1 MAVESRDAKIQQNV
15 HLDPIDK
22 RENDNKEYRAIRL
35 PNGLEALLISNENLT
50 SCSQEKKAE
59 CSLCVNVGNFSDP
72 PEFPGIS
79 YFLRYILFQDLKKSP
94 EQCTLNKYIKNHNGN
109 NYVSVDNEHTIFYF
123 YIEENSLFVALKRF
137 GDFFVEPIIS
147 KQILI
152 EQHNVQNEFQKSLR
166 KRKKKYDQ
174 LFSSFAQTGHPAS
187 KFSADHLTKLHDHID
202 YDKLYN
208 VLAKF
213 KNRHYS
219 AHRMKLAIQSG
230 LSLDVMEKFVTSC
243 FANVSNNGIPPDNF
257 SEFKNDLPFD
267 TPAFRKMYKVKE
279 YLGLFTRLKI
289 TWVLPSFPDFYKCNS
304 YLYIPWVFEYKGK
317 GSLISYLHHKL
328 WSPISTDKVDC
339 EIQQN
344 SLYCSIQLTI
354 ELTSEGLNRLEDI
367 LDAIFSFINLLK
379 RAGPQKEIYNDMYES
394 KKNIRFISYD
404 IGSNFLKDLSKN
416 MHFYPS
422 KTYIIENKLDSNYNA
437 KVIQK
442 CLNYLTPE
450 VTNIMTF
457 CIDYNDF
464 EIKKIEPWW
473 QTAYTDIEI
482 PKEWIERWKVI
493 EPLPGFFLP
502 SPNIFFTK
510 NLLLMPI
517 SKEPIPKYPIKIYC
531 NSVSEIWYC
540 PKYHLSKCY
549 MHFYFISPLKLESLK
564 NGVLMDIYCGLWK
577 QILAEELYPASLA
590 GFKYAIKILNNGF
603 TLKISGLNETLPNI
617 TLKDFQDFVKSFT
630 EYLYIQCLVQGNM
643 TSTAVIKTVQQI
655 IKTINCNPLPDT
667 IKQLRGTQIPL
678 GTSYYK
684 IKNIIKDTSSLVTNY
699 YQTGVSTI
707 ELSTLIRLIS
717 CIMDHKLRKDQ
728 SFDKFMYTNVDFK
741 NVNGILG
748 YSITVCTYYQYTI
761 EFADKKI
768 DRFLREFKN
777 DMEKLTKVELDTY
790 KEMFLYILQGDANL
804 EKEVERNWNEI
815 ITCTYM
821 FDLHEQEILAL
832 EKINVNKL
840 REWLADHTLNE
851 NNFRKLSL
859 QVVGTIPK
867 KLKYV
872 DLTNLNDDYQYNPN
886 RYHYITKIEDFKKK
900 LFIFPTNPLRAQAIR
915 LPNGLEA
922 LLISDE
928 YLTTSFSQEKKAAC
942 SLFIDAGNFSDTPE
956 FPGVS
961 YSLAYMFSQESEKY
975 LEQSDTTMKDFIED
989 HNGTLY
995 INVSPEHTIF
1005 YFDVEQENFHV
1016 ALYNFGDFLEY
1027 PIMSKHVF
1035 IEKQDVIRNGIK
1047 IVILILLSQLAVLTC
1062 HSYIEFQ
1069 RLFGKSRYEQLFSS
1083 FAQTGHPANKFS
1095 VDHLIKLRNNID
1107 YDKLYNELDKFKNRH
1122 YSAHRMKLVIRSRF
1136 QLNIMEEFVKA
1147 CFANIP
1153 NNRMPPDNFF
1163 KFKKDLP
1170 FDTPAFRKMYK
1181 IKHDEEHMIQLTW
1194 ALPSFSDFY
1203 NCNSYQYILRIIR
1216 YKGEG
1221 SLISYLRQKMWSSLD
1236 NIFNCKSQQNTLYGL
1251 MQLTIALTSEG
1262 LKHLE
1267 DVLDAIFSFIN
1278 LLKKAGLQKEIY
1290 NNIYE
1295 CEQNNFRFTNY
1306 DNESIC
1312 FIKQLCENMH
1322 FYPPNAYITGKLDFN
1337 YNAKV
1342 IKKYLNYLTP
1352 EMANIMIFSKDFNDF
1367 ELKKIEPW
1375 WQTAYTNIEIP
1386 KQWIKRWKVIE
1397 PLSEFFLPSPN
1408 TFLTKNLCLMQI
1420 PNEQIEKYPI
1430 KLYCNSV
1437 SEIWYHR
1444 DPKFRLPKCCIHFY
1458 FISPLNYQSL
1468 MNEVL
1473 KRMYCELLKQ
1483 LLTEKLYPAEL
1494 TGFKYEIKFLQN
1506 NFTLKISGP
1515 TETLPFVADTI
1526 AQGMVNCTSFI
1537 TEDIF
1542 ENIKIQQI
1550 QTFYHYVSE
1559 PKSFIT
1565 DMALSILKL
1574 DHHSQI
1580 DMYNTVQNITL
1591 KDFRDFVKSFTE
1603 HLYIQCCVQE
1613 NMTPSAAV
1621 NTVQQFIKTIN
1632 CSPFHPNTMQ
1642 QFRSIQIPLGISYYK
1657 IKNINKL
1664 DKTSVIKNY
1673 YQAGVNTIELSTL
1686 IHLINC
1692 IMNDKLGEVLA
1703 DKFEHAT
1710 VNVVNYYGI
1719 LGYSITVCTQ
1729 AHKYRTEYVDKM
1741 IEEFLRLFK
1750 NDLEKLTDEE
1760 LDVYKGM
1767 FLNSKSHNDV
1777 NIEDEENWYQI
1788 LHHTYIF
1795 HLHEQEIH
1803 ALKDIN
1809 VKKLCEW
1816 FADHTSNGSNFRK
1829 LSLHI
1834 VGTIPKKAK
1843 YVNLE
1848 YINDDHQQYKL
1859 NKYHYITKVEDYK
1872 KKLFIFPTD
1881 HCNKSFQ
1888 STE

>member
-1 MAVESRDAKIQQNV
+1 KQ
-15 HLDPIDK
+15 
-22 RENDNKEYRAIRL
+22 
-35 PNGLEALLISNENLT
+35 
-50 SCSQEKKAE
+50 AE
-59 CSLCVNVGNFSDP
+59 CSLCVDVGNFSDP

-123 YIEENSLFVALKRF
+123 YIEEDSLFVALKRF

-147 KQILI
+147 EQILI

-166 KRKKKYDQ
+166 TRKKKYDQ
-174 LFSSFAQTGHPAS
+174 LFSSFAQTGHPAN

-279 YLGLFTRLKI
+279 YLGLFTRNLGLHNVTIQINIQKISLLQLKI

-354 ELTSEGLNRLEDI
+354 ELTSEGLNHLEDI

-457 CIDYNDF
+457 CIDFNDF
-464 EIKKIEPWW
+464 EIKKIEPWC

-493 EPLPGFFLP
+493 EPLPEFFLP

-540 PKYHLSKCY
+540 PKYHLSKCC

-603 TLKISGLNETLPNI
+603 TLKISGLNETLPFVATTFAQNMVQYSSFIKEDIFENAKTRQMLIYSDLIFTSTTFIEDMALSILKLDHHSLIDMYNIIQNI

-643 TSTAVIKTVQQI
+643 TSTAAIKTVQQI

-707 ELSTLIRLIS
+707 ELSILIRLIS
-717 CIMDHKLRKDQ
+717 VSIKGILKKDQ

-777 DMEKLTKVELDTY
+777 DMEKLTKVELDAY
-790 KEMFLYILQGDANL
+790 KEMFLYILQDDANL

-886 RYHYITKIEDFKKK
+886 RYHYITKIEDYKKK
-900 LFIFPTNPLRAQAIR
+900 LFIFPTNPLRAQ
-915 LPNGLEA
+915 
-922 LLISDE
+922 
-928 YLTTSFSQEKKAAC
+928 
-942 SLFIDAGNFSDTPE
+942 
-956 FPGVS
+956 
-961 YSLAYMFSQESEKY
+961 
-975 LEQSDTTMKDFIED
+975 
-989 HNGTLY
+989 
-995 INVSPEHTIF
+995 
-1005 YFDVEQENFHV
+1005 
-1016 ALYNFGDFLEY
+1016 
-1027 PIMSKHVF
+1027 
-1035 IEKQDVIRNGIK
+1035 
-1047 IVILILLSQLAVLTC
+1047 
-1062 HSYIEFQ
+1062 
-1069 RLFGKSRYEQLFSS
+1069 
-1083 FAQTGHPANKFS
+1083 
-1095 VDHLIKLRNNID
+1095 
-1107 YDKLYNELDKFKNRH
+1107 
-1122 YSAHRMKLVIRSRF
+1122 
-1136 QLNIMEEFVKA
+1136 
-1147 CFANIP
+1147 
-1153 NNRMPPDNFF
+1153 
-1163 KFKKDLP
+1163 
-1170 FDTPAFRKMYK
+1170 
-1181 IKHDEEHMIQLTW
+1181 
-1194 ALPSFSDFY
+1194 
-1203 NCNSYQYILRIIR
+1203 
-1216 YKGEG
+1216 
-1221 SLISYLRQKMWSSLD
+1221 
-1236 NIFNCKSQQNTLYGL
+1236 
-1251 MQLTIALTSEG
+1251 
-1262 LKHLE
+1262 
-1267 DVLDAIFSFIN
+1267 
-1278 LLKKAGLQKEIY
+1278 
-1290 NNIYE
+1290 
-1295 CEQNNFRFTNY
+1295 
-1306 DNESIC
+1306 
-1312 FIKQLCENMH
+1312 
-1322 FYPPNAYITGKLDFN
+1322 
-1337 YNAKV
+1337 
-1342 IKKYLNYLTP
+1342 
-1352 EMANIMIFSKDFNDF
+1352 
-1367 ELKKIEPW
+1367 
-1375 WQTAYTNIEIP
+1375 
-1386 KQWIKRWKVIE
+1386 
-1397 PLSEFFLPSPN
+1397 
-1408 TFLTKNLCLMQI
+1408 
-1420 PNEQIEKYPI
+1420 
-1430 KLYCNSV
+1430 
-1437 SEIWYHR
+1437 
-1444 DPKFRLPKCCIHFY
+1444 
-1458 FISPLNYQSL
+1458 
-1468 MNEVL
+1468 
-1473 KRMYCELLKQ
+1473 
-1483 LLTEKLYPAEL
+1483 
-1494 TGFKYEIKFLQN
+1494 
-1506 NFTLKISGP
+1506 
-1515 TETLPFVADTI
+1515 
-1526 AQGMVNCTSFI
+1526 
-1537 TEDIF
+1537 
-1542 ENIKIQQI
+1542 
-1550 QTFYHYVSE
+1550 
-1559 PKSFIT
+1559 
-1565 DMALSILKL
+1565 
-1574 DHHSQI
+1574 
-1580 DMYNTVQNITL
+1580 
-1591 KDFRDFVKSFTE
+1591 
-1603 HLYIQCCVQE
+1603 
-1613 NMTPSAAV
+1613 
-1621 NTVQQFIKTIN
+1621 
-1632 CSPFHPNTMQ
+1632 
-1642 QFRSIQIPLGISYYK
+1642 
-1657 IKNINKL
+1657 
-1664 DKTSVIKNY
+1664 
-1673 YQAGVNTIELSTL
+1673 
-1686 IHLINC
+1686 
-1692 IMNDKLGEVLA
+1692 
-1703 DKFEHAT
+1703 
-1710 VNVVNYYGI
+1710 
-1719 LGYSITVCTQ
+1719 
-1729 AHKYRTEYVDKM
+1729 
-1741 IEEFLRLFK
+1741 
-1750 NDLEKLTDEE
+1750 
-1760 LDVYKGM
+1760 
-1767 FLNSKSHNDV
+1767 
-1777 NIEDEENWYQI
+1777 
-1788 LHHTYIF
+1788 
-1795 HLHEQEIH
+1795 
-1803 ALKDIN
+1803 
-1809 VKKLCEW
+1809 
-1816 FADHTSNGSNFRK
+1816 
-1829 LSLHI
+1829 
-1834 VGTIPKKAK
+1834 
-1843 YVNLE
+1843 
-1848 YINDDHQQYKL
+1848 
-1859 NKYHYITKVEDYK
+1859 
-1872 KKLFIFPTD
+1872 
-1881 HCNKSFQ
+1881 
-1888 STE
+1888 